1 MNALIRQ
8 EVKAL
13 WSIGYNSCFFCPDDK
28 CFQGSPYIDLYATG
42 HIAIDVYSWER
53 EVAGV
58 GNDDRGWDVESYD
71 AKRITITFEKT
82 RTGFRKAY
90 RLARLCVNLPRT
102 WRLY

>member
-1 MNALIRQ
+1 MNALIKQ

-13 WSIGYNSCFFCPDDK
+13 RSMGYNSC
-28 CFQGSPYIDLYATG
+28 CFYVNSNCYPGESFIECYTTG

-58 GNDDRGWDVESYD
+58 GNDDRDWDVDSYD
-71 AKRITITFEKT
+71 AKRITIPFERT
-82 RTGFRKAY
+82 RAGFRKAY
-90 RLARLCVNLPRT
+90 RLARLCVSLPRK

>member
-13 WSIGYNSCFFCPDDK
+13 RSMGYNSCFFYVNSNCYPGESFIE
-28 CFQGSPYIDLYATG
+28 CYTTG

-53 EVAGV
+53 EVAGI
-58 GNDDRGWDVESYD
+58 GNDGSDWDVDVCD
-71 AKRITITFEKT
+71 AKKIIIPFVQT
-82 RTGFRKAY
+82 RAGFRKAY
-90 RLARLCVNLPRT
+90 RLARLCVNLPLT